1 MQQQHVH
8 RTNNTRLPA
17 DMPDFKSALLNL
29 DIGRYI
35 KKWQISA
42 RYIGRPLVYSAS
54 NTGMLHIHSDEL
66 KYSTDFLTENET
78 MKHS

>member
-17 DMPDFKSALLNL
+17 DVPDFKSALLNL

-35 KKWQISA
+35 KKNDKYRPDISA
-42 RYIGRPLVYSAS
+42 DL
-54 NTGMLHIHSDEL
+54 
-66 KYSTDFLTENET
+66 
-78 MKHS
+78 